1 VHHQPHALA
10 GAGGGNGIDGQRIGA
25 VLRSQA
31 GNVRKR
37 LRLAVG
43 GIHLAAA
50 PGTLAARLKVDAV
63 KVRRSKSLI
72 ILPPKR
78 GFFALS
84 GMVDWPQKTCPSMF
98 AAAPTIRH
106 GRH

>member
-1 VHHQPHALA
+1 
-10 GAGGGNGIDGQRIGA
+10 
-25 VLRSQA
+25 
-31 GNVRKR
+31 
-37 LRLAVG
+37 VG

-72 ILPPKR
+72 ILPAKR

-84 GMVDWPQKTCPSMF
+84 GMVDWPQKTCPSVF

-106 GRH
+106 AHH